1 MADPTAE
8 RIWDSALGHMQV
20 HVTRPNYDT
29 WLKDT
34 KGLRIEGGSFVVG
47 VPTEFVREWLGT
59 RMRSL
64 VTQTLGSI
72 IGRPTQVSF
81 EIMGRNGHNGH
92 NGNGTGSLPLT
103 NGNGVASAAVISS
116 PSIQHKLNAKY
127 TFDSFIV
134 GDSNRMA
141 AAAACAAA
149 KQPGLSHNNPLFIFS
164 QPGLG
169 KTHLLQAIA
178 QLGQK
183 NARTAY
189 VTAEHFTNDFV
200 TAIAQGRADEF
211 RRKYRTLQLLLVD
224 DIQCLAAKDRTQ
236 EEFFYTFNDLHS
248 EGCQL
253 VFTSDRPP
261 ASIAGLENRLCSRF
275 QWGLIADIQPPDEET
290 RMAILQSK
298 AADQGVE
305 LPHDVAVFLANRSRT
320 NIRELEGS
328 LNRVTAFAGL
338 LNAPISTSLAS
349 RALAPL
355 TTTRPSPADPQA
367 VMKAVSS
374 YFNVSLAQLSG
385 KTRAKPIAEARHVAM
400 FLLREDSELALKQ
413 IGLLLGHRDHSTVIH
428 GVQKVANAMST
439 DPRVAEH
446 LSEIRSLFS
455 P

>member
-1 MADPTAE
+1 
-8 RIWDSALGHMQV
+8 
-20 HVTRPNYDT
+20 
-29 WLKDT
+29 
-34 KGLRIEGGSFVVG
+34 
-47 VPTEFVREWLGT
+47 
-59 RMRSL
+59 MRSL

-92 NGNGTGSLPLT
+92 NGNNGHNGDLPLT
-103 NGNGVASAAVISS
+103 NGAVGGAVVSS
-116 PSIQHKLNAKY
+116 PSVRHKLNSKY

-149 KQPGLSHNNPLFIFS
+149 RQPGLSHNNPLFIFS
-164 QPGLG
+164 SPGLG

-178 QLGQK
+178 HAAQPSV
-183 NARTAY
+183 RTAY

-261 ASIAGLENRLCSRF
+261 ASIPGLEGRLCSRF

-290 RMAILQSK
+290 RLAILQAK

-305 LPHDVAVFLANRSRT
+305 LPGDVAVFLANRCRS

-328 LNRVTAFAGL
+328 LNRVVAFAGL
-338 LNAPISTSLAS
+338 LNAPIATSLAT

-367 VMKAVSS
+367 VMKATSA
-374 YFNVSLAQLSG
+374 YFNIPQAQLCG
-385 KTRAKPIAEARHVAM
+385 KTRAKPIAEARHIAM
-400 FLLREDSELALKQ
+400 FLLREDAELALKQ

-428 GVQKVANAMST
+428 GVQKVTNAMGT

-446 LSEIRSLFS
+446 LSEIRAMFS
-455 P
+455 S